1 MDRLYEPVE
10 MDCLN
15 ENVNLSSVYVQRS
28 KYTQSRQARSDER
41 VIKLQAMDRH
51 KNQFLATLAH
61 ELRTPLAPIK
71 CALDTMAMMHL
82 DDEVESLRLMMN
94 RQIGQMAFL
103 INDLLD
109 ISRVSCGKLAIRRE
123 ASELRSIIAGA
134 VEASMTFI
142 SESGQTLTVS
152 EIAEHDCVFADAPRL
167 MQVVSNLL
175 NNASKYSG
183 SNCHIDLNVTAVDEW
198 VTIQVRD
205 NGIGIAADQLDGIF
219 DLFAQVNGQAERGAV
234 GLGIGLSLVKT
245 IVELHGGAV
254 RADSAGLGCGSVFT
268 AQLPV
273 AMPPQKVPPLER
285 QRSPQAASRAFRVLV
300 IEDHRALRLVMVSLL
315 EKLGH
320 TVEVAENALAAL
332 AKLEN
337 FQPEVIFSDITMPGM
352 NGLKLAQLL
361 RERSD
366 MSEVFMVAVTGSGTV
381 SDRELADAAGFD
393 EHMTK
398 PVEMQRL
405 QTLFTQHSQPRKS
418 FANKLPVLSYPF

>member
-10 MDCLN
+10 MDCHHESQN
-15 ENVNLSSVYVQRS
+15 RSSAYGHRRQ
-28 KYTQSRQARSDER
+28 YTQSRQALSDDR

-61 ELRTPLAPIK
+61 ELRNPLAPIK

-94 RQIGQMAFL
+94 RQVGQMAFL

-109 ISRVSCGKLAIRRE
+109 ISRISCGKLAILQDTV
-123 ASELRSIIAGA
+123 ELRSIIAGA

-142 SESGQTLTVS
+142 TESGQTLNVS
-152 EIAEHDCVFADAPRL
+152 GLTEHDYVFADAPRL

-183 SNCHIDLNVTAVDEW
+183 SNDCIDLNVTVVDEW

-205 NGIGIAADQLDGIF
+205 NGIGIAVDQLDRIF
-219 DLFAQVNGQAERGAV
+219 DLFAQASGQLGRGAA

-245 IVELHGGAV
+245 IVELHGGTV
-254 RADSAGLGCGSVFT
+254 SADSAGLDCGSVFT
-268 AQLPV
+268 VQLPV
-273 AMPPQKVPPLER
+273 ATPMKKVALIEG
-285 QRSPQAASRAFRVLV
+285 QCSSQAASRTFRVLV

-320 TVEVAENALAAL
+320 TVEVAENAVAAI

-337 FQPEVIFSDITMPGM
+337 FQPEVIFSDISMPGM
-352 NGLKLAQLL
+352 NGLELAQLL
-361 RERSD
+361 RERPD
-366 MSEVFMVAVTGSGTV
+366 MSQVFMVAVTGSGTV
-381 SDRELADAAGFD
+381 SDRELAIAAGFD
-393 EHMTK
+393 EHMPK

-405 QTLFTQHSQPRKS
+405 RTLFTQLSQPRKS
-418 FANKLPVLSYPF
+418 IA

>member
-15 ENVNLSSVYVQRS
+15 ENVNRSSVYVQRPR
-28 KYTQSRQARSDER
+28 YTQSRQARSDDR

-61 ELRTPLAPIK
+61 ELRSPLAPIK
-71 CALDTMAMMHL
+71 CALDTMALMHL

-94 RQIGQMAFL
+94 RQVGQMAFL

-109 ISRVSCGKLAIRRE
+109 ISRISCGKLAIRQD
-123 ASELRSIIAGA
+123 AAELRSIVAGA

-142 SESGQTLTVS
+142 LESGQTLNVS
-152 EIAEHDCVFADAPRL
+152 GLNEHDFVFADAPRL
-167 MQVVSNLL
+167 TQVVANLL

-183 SNCHIDLNVTAVDEW
+183 SNCHIDLNVTVVDEW

-205 NGIGIAADQLDGIF
+205 KGIGIAEDQLDGIF
-219 DLFAQVNGQAERGAV
+219 DLFAQVNGQAEQGAA

-245 IVELHGGAV
+245 IVELHGGTV
-254 RADSAGLGCGSVFT
+254 RADSAGLDCGSAFT
-268 AQLPV
+268 VQLPI
-273 AMPPQKVPPLER
+273 AMSPQKVVPVER
-285 QRSPQAASRAFRVLV
+285 QRSPQAASRVFRVLV

-320 TVEVAENALAAL
+320 KVEVAEDALAAI
-332 AKLEN
+332 ASLEN

-352 NGLKLAQLL
+352 NGLELAQLL

-366 MSEVFMVAVTGSGTV
+366 MSEVFMVALTGSGTV
-381 SDRELADAAGFD
+381 SDRELAIAAGFD
-393 EHMTK
+393 EYMTK

-405 QTLFTQHSQPRKS
+405 QTLFMQLSQRRKA
-418 FANKLPVLSYPF
+418 FA